1 MLTALDPGVALAVG
15 LGLVALVALAVWPER
30 GLLARWRRW
39 REASER
45 VALEDALKHLY
56 DFEYRK
62 LTGTRQ
68 SIAGALAISDDDAA
82 RLIQHLE
89 GMKLLAMRGDRCEL
103 TDDGRAY
110 ALRVIRIH
118 RLWERYLAD
127 ETGIGE
133 MEWHP
138 RAEAKEHRM
147 SAQEADA
154 LADQLGDPRYD
165 PHGDPIPTSGGDVP
179 ERWGFPLTSLHA
191 GDVAQVVHVEDEPAV
206 VYAQLVAQGLQPG
219 VRLRVVSVEPDR
231 IRYEAEG
238 YENALAP
245 VVAANV
251 TVVPMTQEV
260 PGEEPQETLASVHP
274 GERAEVLGISRRCR
288 GQQRR
293 RLMDLG
299 VVPGTVIT
307 SEITGPTGDPTAF
320 TIRGATIA
328 LRKAQSS
335 MIYVRKEGD
344 SGTA

>member
-1 MLTALDPGVALAVG
+1 MFEAVDPGRALLIG
-15 LGLVALVALAVWPER
+15 LGLVALVVLVAWPEW
-30 GLLARWRRW
+30 GLFARRRRSRLAK
-39 REASER
+39 ER

-56 DFEYRK
+56 DFEYRR
-62 LTGTRQ
+62 LASTRQ

-82 RLIQHLE
+82 GLLQQLAE
-89 GMKLLAMRGDRCEL
+89 MKLVVSRGDRCEL
-103 TDDGRAY
+103 TDDGRSY

-127 ETGIGE
+127 ETGVSE

-138 RAEAKEHRM
+138 RAEQKEHRM
-147 SAQEADA
+147 SPEEADV
-154 LADQLGDPRYD
+154 LANQMGNPRYD
-165 PHGDPIPTSGGDVP
+165 PHGDPIPTPGGDLP
-179 ERWGFPLTSLHA
+179 KRQGFPLTGMKP

-219 VRLRVVSVEPDR
+219 VRLRVLSVEPDR
-231 IRYEAEG
+231 IRYEAQG
-238 YENALAP
+238 YENVLAP

-251 TVVPMTQEV
+251 TVVPMTAEA
-260 PGEEPQETLASVHP
+260 PGEEPQETLAHLRP

-307 SEITGPTGDPTAF
+307 SEIVGPTGDPTAY

-335 MIYVRKEGD
+335 MIYVQKEQSDGR
-344 SGTA
+344 A

>member
-1 MLTALDPGVALAVG
+1 MVTALDPGVALIVG

-45 VALEDALKHLY
+45 AALEDALKHLY

-62 LTGTRQ
+62 LPGTRQ

-82 RLIQHLE
+82 RLIQQLE
-89 GMKLLAMRGDRCEL
+89 GMKLLATRGDRCEL

-133 MEWHP
+133 MEWHT

-147 SAQEADA
+147 SVQEADA
-154 LADQLGDPRYD
+154 LADQMGNPRFD

-179 ERWGFPLTSLHA
+179 ERRGFPLTSLHA

-206 VYAQLVAQGLQPG
+206 VYAQLVAQGLEPG

-251 TVVPMTQEV
+251 TVVPMTQEA
-260 PGEEPQETLASVHP
+260 PGEEPQETLASLQS

-307 SEITGPTGDPTAF
+307 SEITGPTGDPTAY

-328 LRKAQSS
+328 LRKTQSS
-335 MIYVRKEGD
+335 MIYVRKERE

>member
-1 MLTALDPGVALAVG
+1 MLTALDPGIALVMG
-15 LGLVALVALAVWPER
+15 VALVALIAALVWPER

-39 REASER
+39 REASKR

-62 LTGTRQ
+62 LSSTRQ

-82 RLIQHLE
+82 SLIQELE
-89 GMKLLAMRGDRCEL
+89 EMGLVAMRGDRCEL
-103 TDDGRAY
+103 TEDGRSY

-127 ETGIGE
+127 ETGVSE

-138 RAEAKEHRM
+138 RAEEKEHRM
-147 SAQEADA
+147 SSQEADA
-154 LADQLGDPRYD
+154 LADQMGNPRYD

-179 ERWGFPLTSLHA
+179 ERRGLPLTGLQP
-191 GDVAQVVHVEDEPAV
+191 GDLAQVVHVEDEPAV

-219 VRLRVVSVEPDR
+219 VRLRVLSVQSDR
-231 IRYEAEG
+231 IRFEAEG
-238 YENALAP
+238 FEHALAP

-251 TVVPMTQEV
+251 TVVPMTAEL
-260 PGEEPQETLASVHP
+260 PEEEPQETLADLRP
-274 GERAEVLGISRRCR
+274 GERAEVLSISRRCR

-307 SEITGPTGDPTAF
+307 SEITGPTGDPTAY

-328 LRKAQSS
+328 LRRAQSS
-335 MIYVRKEGD
+335 MIYVRKEPN
-344 SGTA
+344 SG

>member
-1 MLTALDPGVALAVG
+1 MALDPALALVMGFGIVALI
-15 LGLVALVALAVWPER
+15 LLLVWPDR
-30 GLLARWRRW
+30 GLLARWRRS
-39 REASER
+39 RSASAR
-45 VALEDALKHLY
+45 AALEDALKHLY
-56 DFEYRK
+56 DFEYRS
-62 LTGTRQ
+62 LTSTRQ

-82 RLIQHLE
+82 RLIQQLE
-89 GMKLLAMRGDRCEL
+89 EMKLVSLRNDRCEL
-103 TDDGRAY
+103 TDDGRTY

-127 ETGIGE
+127 ETGVSE

-138 RAEAKEHRM
+138 RAEQQEHRM
-147 SAQEADA
+147 SEQEADA
-154 LADQLGDPRYD
+154 LADQMGNPRYD
-165 PHGDPIPTSGGDVP
+165 PHGDPIPTRGGDVP
-179 ERWGFPLTSLHA
+179 EQRGFPLTGLQA
-191 GDVAQVVHVEDEPAV
+191 GDVAQVVHVEDEPAM

-219 VRLRVVSVEPDR
+219 VRLRVLSVERDR

-251 TVVPMTQEV
+251 TVVPMSAEL
-260 PGEEPQETLASVHP
+260 PAEEPHETLAGLHP

-299 VVPGTVIT
+299 VVPGTIIT
-307 SEITGPTGDPTAF
+307 SEIAGPTGDPTAY

-335 MIYVRKEGD
+335 LIYVRKED
-344 SGTA
+344 SSGRA